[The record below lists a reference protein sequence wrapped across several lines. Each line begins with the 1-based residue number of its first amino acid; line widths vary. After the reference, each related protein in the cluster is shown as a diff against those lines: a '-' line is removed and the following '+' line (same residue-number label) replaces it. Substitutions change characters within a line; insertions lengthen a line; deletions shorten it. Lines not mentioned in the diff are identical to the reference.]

1 MAGTGRRWLTRALRV
16 VGRAACLCL
25 TLAASAQAPSPA
37 PAPTPSLPPGLAVF
51 AWLPAGLE
59 TDADALAAL
68 RALGVSG
75 VMLGPHQDTAPAVA
89 AGLAVLVDQ
98 LVGKGILEL
107 RETQFAPLRDAYE
120 RERDVRHLVRPGCL
134 SDPST
139 ASELLRRA
147 TDAMR
152 GAAVPCAV
160 SLGDEIS
167 TTRHANPLDFSFS
180 PAALAALRAS
190 ARARHGDLDAL
201 NTAWGTSFA
210 DWDAVVP
217 PTADQA
223 RAQLRARPGEL
234 PPNLVAWAHHRRET
248 DASLARVVLSLATHV
263 RSVWPVPCGITGIQQ
278 PSAYGGSNFDGLL
291 RGLDYYEAY
300 DIGGARDL
308 AMGCARG
315 DAWQLTTVFAAAGDH
330 AAALLAARFADALA
344 HGIRVVVPWHAGLL
358 VARTAEGVTPTGY
371 GRQLAAAIAR
381 AAPLAAFAGARLER
395 SPIWLVEE
403 HAAVQAHWML
413 DSAGDG
419 DTWIRRLSSYEETHS
434 TSLAARLS
442 WVRLLEDLGRQG
454 RFVPAARLAT
464 ELQRSTPR
472 VIVLPAQIALS
483 DAVAATL
490 AEYVRAGGV
499 LLADCEVGF
508 YDAELRRRARPV
520 LDEVF
525 GLEARPVPAFAGLFV
540 REGKPAAGAR
550 LASGA
555 AVAERDVRAAVAER
569 MGAMSVQCEHRFG
582 RGLAVYLNLAVCEYG
597 RVRLDPARLATARD
611 LRRRVRRVLD
621 AANVPPPFE
630 VEATGL
636 PTCLERA
643 VLRGADDRTLLAI
656 RVNALEAPET
666 FQQLLAR
673 GSTEVEILFPKPV
686 RLRRLSDGEALGPSA
701 SFKLSLDP
709 AWGIFVEVLAP

>member
-1 MAGTGRRWLTRALRV
+1 MPGTRRRRPTHATRGALW
-16 VGRAACLCL
+16 AACLCAPF
-25 TLAASAQAPSPA
+25 AAPAQVPPQAPP
-37 PAPTPSLPPGLAVF
+37 LPPGLGVF
-51 AWLPAGLE
+51 AWLPVGLE
-59 TDADALAAL
+59 TDAEALAAL
-68 RALGVSG
+68 RSLGVSG
-75 VMLGPHQDTAPAVA
+75 VMLGPHQDTSLAVA

-107 RETQFAPLRDAYE
+107 REPQFAPLRDAYE

-139 ASELLRRA
+139 ARELRQRA
-147 TDAMR
+147 IDAMR
-152 GAAVPCAV
+152 GVGLPCAV

-180 PAALAALRAS
+180 PPALDALRAA
-190 ARARHGDLDAL
+190 ARARHGDLEAL

-223 RAQLRARPGEL
+223 RSQLRARPGEL
-234 PPNLVAWAHHRRET
+234 PVNLVAWAHHRRAT
-248 DASLARVVLSLATHV
+248 DASLARTVASLVTQVHG
-263 RSVWPVPCGITGIQQ
+263 VWPVPCGITGIQQ

-291 RGLDYYEAY
+291 RGLDFFEAY

-315 DAWQLTTVFAAAGDH
+315 DAWQLTTVFAAAGEH
-330 AAALLAARFADALA
+330 AQALLAARFADALA

-358 VARTAEGVTPTGY
+358 VARTAEGVTPTVF

-403 HAAVQAHWML
+403 HAAVQGHWML

-464 ELQRSTPR
+464 ELQRATPR
-472 VIVLPAQIALS
+472 VVVLPAQIALS

-508 YDAELRRRARPV
+508 YDDELRRRARPA

-525 GLEARPVPAFAGLFV
+525 GLEARPVPSFAGLFV
-540 REGKPAAGAR
+540 REGVPAAGAR
-550 LASGA
+550 LDSGA

-569 MGAMSVQCEHRFG
+569 MGAISVQCEHRFG

-621 AANVPPPFE
+621 AANAPPPFE
-630 VEATGL
+630 VEAAGL
-636 PTCLERA
+636 PTCIERA
-643 VLRGADDRTLLAI
+643 VLRGTGDRTLLAI

-666 FQQLLAR
+666 FQQLLGR
-673 GSTEVEILFPKPV
+673 GSTQVEILFQKPV
-686 RLRRLSDGEALGPSA
+686 RLRRLADGEALGPSA
-701 SFKLSLDP
+701 SFKLWLDP